1 MEKRISYSQFQQVKS
16 AAKMIDPL
24 QRKMQPL
31 RKTIEGLVAELKSYQ
46 TQVDALEAG
55 IVSILGFHVSDL
67 VKKVIEPTGKT
78 DANGKPLTVTKY
90 LPTDIVRYDETSRE
104 YVITVPDE
112 QPEAGSDFDNDA
124 ASFRADETTDA
135 EINPSE
141 GDEVSEV
148 ADELANGQES
158 KDEMPWE

>member
-31 RKTIEGLVAELKSYQ
+31 RKKIEGLVAELKSYQ

-90 LPTDIVRYDETSRE
+90 LPTNIVSYDEQKKE
-104 YVITVPDE
+104 YVINDHND
-112 QPEAGSDFDNDA
+112 PEPPTFPAVEG
-124 ASFRADETTDA
+124 TG
-135 EINPSE
+135 SE
-141 GDEVSEV
+141 GTSGDDAPESTEVPSTEEVEEV
-148 ADELANGQES
+148 AETSES
-158 KDEMPWE
+158 IFD